1 MFTDIERDRD
11 RETERAIA
19 DRGLSRALR
28 VQGAAIA
35 LFLSLAVVA
44 SFAVNS
50 VVVHQG
56 YERLAISTPE
66 IQTLNAWQQ
75 DVEAFG
81 NRVSSALGVRL
92 STAVEFAPWLLEASV
107 RHEFQP
113 ELLASLVLTES
124 SFRKDVR
131 SFHGAIGPAQVRPE
145 FWSDFCGSDQ
155 LWAPDE
161 NIYCGAQVLNYYRQ
175 RCGAEACALKAY
187 NIGYYG
193 TREQAGRRYVA
204 KVDGHLDAF
213 ENLAL

>member
-1 MFTDIERDRD
+1 MFTDIERD
-11 RETERAIA
+11 TNSGTAN
-19 DRGLSRALR
+19 RGLRRALR
-28 VQGAAIA
+28 IQGAAIA
-35 LFLSLAVVA
+35 LFLTLAVVI

-56 YERLAISTPE
+56 YQRLAITTPE

-92 STAVEFAPWLLEASV
+92 STAVEFAPWILEASV

-131 SFHGAIGPAQVRPE
+131 SYHGAIGPAQVRPRVLE
-145 FWSDFCGSDQ
+145 RLLRLRS
-155 LWAPDE
+155 AM
-161 NIYCGAQVLNYYRQ
+161 GARMKTSTVAL
-175 RCGAEACALKAY
+175 RC
-187 NIGYYG
+187 
-193 TREQAGRRYVA
+193 
-204 KVDGHLDAF
+204 
-213 ENLAL
+213 